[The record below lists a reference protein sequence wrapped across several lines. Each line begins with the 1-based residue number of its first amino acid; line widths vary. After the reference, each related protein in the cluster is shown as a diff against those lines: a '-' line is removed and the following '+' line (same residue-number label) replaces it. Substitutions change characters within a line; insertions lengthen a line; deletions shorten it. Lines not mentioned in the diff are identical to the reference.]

1 MAGYNGYSMSNNAVD
16 AYESGEKPMS
26 KWTKTEMLK
35 AIPAE
40 YRDSF
45 KGFKAAILKNVLL
58 RESSWHHTS
67 SHYNRTYF
75 YAVVEIDE
83 DNAAALIARCE
94 SQSAAALIARCES
107 QSAAAPV
114 KKEEPKKSIHRVK
127 YLVWGGTRKRPK
139 AEEVVE
145 ECEVIGNWAMTS
157 NGKKSTTARGFEFL
171 S

>member
-40 YRDSF
+40 YRDGF

-94 SQSAAALIARCES
+94 SQSAAA
-107 QSAAAPV
+107 PV

-139 AEEVVE
+139 AEEVIE